1 MNNQTANIEKL
12 AISGKKVF
20 TIEDLAVMWQIP
32 ERRKL
37 IELIKYYLRKKRLKS
52 IHKGVY
58 VYGEGYTSFDIAQKL
73 VPMSYISLYTASQMH
88 GLTFQYYESVYCL
101 SLKSKKYQIGEQN
114 YTYHKVKEQVFY
126 NSIGLIDN
134 GMYIVADKERTIC
147 DCLYV
152 FPGFYFDNLLGVNKE
167 KLLALSKVYGNKRLE
182 KEVKKLI
189 LSIE

>member
-1 MNNQTANIEKL
+1 
-12 AISGKKVF
+12 
-20 TIEDLAVMWQIP
+20 
-32 ERRKL
+32 
-37 IELIKYYLRKKRLKS
+37 
-52 IHKGVY
+52 
-58 VYGEGYTSFDIAQKL
+58 
-73 VPMSYISLYTASQMH
+73 MSYISLYTASQMH

-114 YTYHKVKEQVFY
+114 YIYHKVKEQVFY
-126 NSIGLIDN
+126 NSTGLIDN

-167 KLLALSKVYGNKRLE
+167 KLLALSKVYGNKRME
-182 KEVKKLI
+182 KEIKKLI